1 MGGLNH
7 QHMSGLL
14 VFYPHDFWE
23 AMGKCP
29 YRIGDDRPTGNG
41 IVPFPGEHC
50 KTVGP
55 YPVGRWIFDAQ
66 NISHVSTP
74 GPPPKKG
81 REIKFHNSRVQVS
94 YFPPTKPIPATCAT
108 ERIIICVILLG
119 ILSTMPASAGSLNW
133 CGTRS
138 NFLILVTRASA
149 NTLGMSKQIS
159 KVTCCKFRVP
169 NTLSGKPNDLGAH
182 KLKSLSDQGQQC
194 IAKLPGRI

>member
-74 GPPPKKG
+74 GPPKK
-81 REIKFHNSRVQVS
+81 RSRN
-94 YFPPTKPIPATCAT
+94 KIPQQPSTRKLFSPYQANPSHMCNRKDHHLRDFA
-108 ERIIICVILLG
+108 RHLIHHASLCWLLE
-119 ILSTMPASAGSLNW
+119 
-133 CGTRS
+133 
-138 NFLILVTRASA
+138 LVRH
-149 NTLGMSKQIS
+149 TLQFSHPGHKGQCQHSGNEQTNQQSHMLQIS
-159 KVTCCKFRVP
+159 CPKYIIRKTKWFGGPQTQVTFRSRSAV
-169 NTLSGKPNDLGAH
+169 H
-182 KLKSLSDQGQQC
+182 C
-194 IAKLPGRI
+194 